1 MHCLDEGLPFLL
13 EFSTEVG
20 TNTQPQPDA
29 ELEFFNIAVGG
40 SCDTANQDLAVDM
53 STEDCLAGEADCLS
67 LFIGANDLGQSGP
80 TYVHADDCGIF
91 DPIDTV
97 ALGFFSMHI
106 VYAVNGEA
114 DGGGPQDGG
123 GDGGDG
129 GPDPVPASTGVG
141 VILLVLLLGGSI
153 AYFMRRRTT
162 S

>member
-53 STEDCLAGEADCLS
+53 STEDCLAGEADCLA

-80 TYVHADDCGIF
+80 TYLHADDCGIF
-91 DPIDTV
+91 DPVD
-97 ALGFFSMHI
+97 AAASFFNIHV
-106 VYAVNGEA
+106 VYVVNGEA
-114 DGGGPQDGG
+114 DD
-123 GDGGDG
+123 GDGGEVSATSNRG
-129 GPDPVPASTGVG
+129 IGAA
-141 VILLVLLLGGSI
+141 ILLLLGTST
-153 AYFMRRRTT
+153 AMLWRRG
-162 S
+162 